1 MIILYCAVFVSGF
14 ASLIYQ
20 VLWER
25 SLALLLGGEAYA
37 AAAVVTA
44 FMAGLALGAAA
55 SGALA
60 DRTERP
66 LAWAA
71 GLEVLIGL
79 CALALPRLWS
89 VSAWSVC
96 LLLMPTFCMGASWPL
111 VCLAGFGRKA
121 SPGDRAAALYGV
133 NTLGAAL
140 GCFTAGFFLI
150 GALGMRRA
158 NDVGVGLSLLGAALF
173 AWAARR
179 RFDAR
184 VAIAPA
190 PAGKTHSP
198 RVLKM
203 VALFTALSGLAALG
217 YEIVWFRALRFVI
230 GSTAYSFCTMLT
242 ALLAGLGLG
251 SLLIGWA
258 LRRRERSA
266 LLWFAAAQAGLGIS
280 TLWSVRLFASTWT
293 VAAFVL
299 DVLGRWIAISPKSWA
314 VARTMNFAVAF
325 MILLVPSLC
334 LGFIFPLANELL
346 VRDDRRPGRGLG
358 AVYCLNTAGCALA
371 PAFVTFYLIPA
382 AGINHSLII
391 LACLNLAI
399 GAALVSFGERNRP
412 ALAAM
417 AAAAV
422 FSFWLLPEGFVR
434 KPADPSLLYEHD
446 GVLATIRVF
455 RREGVKF
462 LATDNFYV
470 QGSDPTNPAIH
481 PKRLGLLP
489 YLIQPKERLDR
500 VLQIG
505 LGTGVNLGALARV
518 PLDSLDAVEIVP
530 ELKEAA
536 RLFDAESGGVL
547 DDARVRFITEDGRRF
562 AATTRSK
569 YDLIVGDLFFPDHAG
584 AGNLYSREHLQNCR
598 RDLTPDGVM
607 VQWIPLHQVSID
619 GLKVIMATFADV
631 FPHVSLWWGTL
642 SGNLPVVALVGA
654 SMPFQPSERSL
665 RGRMLPLSGDLK
677 EVLWDD
683 PACVLG
689 NFIANDGGF
698 RSFAGSAPLNTDDRP
713 YIEFQT
719 PKAEA
724 FDWDAAATA
733 GKLDALARA
742 MDVRDPDKTVEL
754 SRRAHRDALE
764 GLAMAAAGDGPRA
777 LALIDSAVLLAP
789 RCAELKA
796 VRAEAEQV
804 AANASASGRGSP
816 RGAGGSPR
824 RAFAP

>member
-1 MIILYCAVFVSGF
+1 MIILYFAVFVSGF

-25 SLALLLGGEAYA
+25 SLSLLLGGEAYA
-37 AAAVVTA
+37 VAAVVTA
-44 FMAGLALGAAA
+44 FMAGLALGGAA

-60 DRTERP
+60 DRAKKP

-71 GLEVLIGL
+71 ALEVLIAL
-79 CALALPRLWS
+79 CALALPHLWRL
-89 VSAWSVC
+89 SAWSVC
-96 LLLMPTFCMGASWPL
+96 LLLLPTFCMGASWPL

-133 NTLGAAL
+133 NTLGAAS
-140 GCFTAGFFLI
+140 GCFAAGFFLI

-158 NDVGVGLSLLGAALF
+158 NDVGIGLSLAGAALF
-173 AWAARR
+173 AWSARR

-184 VAIAPA
+184 VEIAPA
-190 PAGKTHSP
+190 PAGETHSP
-198 RVLKM
+198 RVLTM

-258 LRRRERSA
+258 LRRRKRSA

-280 TLWSVRLFASTWT
+280 TFWSVRLFASTWT
-293 VAAFVL
+293 IAAFVL
-299 DVLGRWIAISPKSWA
+299 GFLGRWIAISPNSWA

-325 MILLVPSLC
+325 MVLLPPTLC
-334 LGFIFPLANELL
+334 LGCIFPLANELL
-346 VRDDRRPGRGLG
+346 VRDGRRPGRGIG

-371 PAFVTFYLIPA
+371 PALVTFYLIPA
-382 AGINHSLII
+382 AGINHSLLIF
-391 LACLNLAI
+391 AFLNLAM
-399 GAALVSFGERNRP
+399 GAALVFFGERNRP

-417 AAAAV
+417 AAVAAL
-422 FSFWLLPEGFVR
+422 SFWLLPEGFVR
-434 KPADPSLLYEHD
+434 RANDPSLLYERD

-455 RREGVKF
+455 RRQGVKF

-470 QGSDPTNPAIH
+470 QGSDPTNPAIQ

-489 YLIQPKERLDR
+489 YLLHPKERLDR

-505 LGTGVNLGALARV
+505 LGTGINLGALAKV
-518 PLDSLDAVEIVP
+518 PLNSVDAVEIVP

-547 DDARVRFITEDGRRF
+547 GNPRVRFIAEDGRRF
-562 AATTRSK
+562 AATARGT

-584 AGNLYSREHLQNCR
+584 AGNLYSREHFQNCR
-598 RDLTPDGVM
+598 GALTEQGVM
-607 VQWIPLHQVSID
+607 VQWIPLHQVSIG

-642 SGNLPVVALVGA
+642 SGNLPIVALVGSSA
-654 SMPFQPSERSL
+654 PIEPGESSL
-665 RGRMLPLSGDLK
+665 RARMAPLSGDLR

-683 PACVLG
+683 PACFLG
-689 NFIANDGGF
+689 NFIARDAGF
-698 RSFAGSAPLNTDDRP
+698 RAFAGDARLNTDDRP
-713 YIEFQT
+713 AIEYQT
-719 PKAEA
+719 PKAET
-724 FDWDAAATA
+724 FEWDPATIA

-742 MDVRDPDKTVEL
+742 MDTSDPRKSVTL
-754 SRRAHRDALE
+754 SRRAHQAALE
-764 GLAMAAAGDGPRA
+764 GLASAEAGGGPQA
-777 LALIDSAVLLAP
+777 LALIDSAVRLAP
-789 RCAELKA
+789 RCSELKA
-796 VRAEAEQV
+796 VRAEAEQDQRPRP
-804 AANASASGRGSP
+804 ASGRP
-816 RGAGGSPR
+816 ER
-824 RAFAP
+824 

>member
-1 MIILYCAVFVSGF
+1 MILLYIAVFVSGF

-25 SLALLLGGEAYA
+25 SLALVLGGEAYA
-37 AAAVVTA
+37 VAAVVTA
-44 FMAGLALGAAA
+44 FMIGLALGGAA

-60 DRTERP
+60 DRAKRP

-79 CALALPRLWS
+79 CGLALPRLWRL
-89 VSAWSVC
+89 SAWSVC

-121 SPGDRAAALYGV
+121 SPGDRAAALYGT

-140 GCFTAGFFLI
+140 GCFAAGFFLI

-173 AWAARR
+173 ALAASRC
-179 RFDAR
+179 FD
-184 VAIAPA
+184 VEVSIAPCV
-190 PAGKTHSP
+190 AGKKHP
-198 RVLKM
+198 PQVLKM
-203 VALFTALSGLAALG
+203 VAFFTTLSGLAAVG
-217 YEIVWFRALRFVI
+217 YEILWFRALRFVI

-251 SLLIGWA
+251 ALFIGWA
-258 LRRRERSA
+258 LRRRERFA

-280 TLWSVRLFASTWT
+280 TFWSVRLFASTWT
-293 VAAFVL
+293 VAAVVL
-299 DVLGRWIAISPKSWA
+299 DFLGRWIAISPESWA
-314 VARTMNFAVAF
+314 AARTINFAVAC

-334 LGFIFPLANELL
+334 LGCIFPLANELL
-346 VRDDRRPGRGLG
+346 VRDGRRPGRGIG
-358 AVYCLNTAGCALA
+358 EVYFLNTAGCALA
-371 PAFVTFYLIPA
+371 PAFVTFFLIPS
-382 AGINHSLII
+382 AGINLSLLIF
-391 LACLNLAI
+391 AFLNLAM
-399 GAALVSFGERNRP
+399 GAALLVFGERNRP

-434 KPADPSLLYEHD
+434 KTADPSLLYERD

-455 RREGVKF
+455 RRNGIKF

-470 QGSDPTNPAIH
+470 QGSDPTDPAIQ

-489 YLIQPKERLDR
+489 YLIHPKERLDR

-505 LGTGVNLGALARV
+505 LGTGINLGALAGV
-518 PLDSLDAVEIVP
+518 PLNSVDAVEIIP

-536 RLFDAESGGVL
+536 RFFDLENGGVL
-547 DDARVRFITEDGRRF
+547 RNPRVRFIAEDGRRF
-562 AATTRSK
+562 VAATHER

-584 AGNLYSREHLQNCR
+584 SGNLYSLEHFQNCR
-598 RDLTPDGVM
+598 RALTQQGVM

-642 SGNLPVVALVGA
+642 SGRLPVVALVGG
-654 SMPFQPSERSL
+654 STPFEPSESSL
-665 RGRMLPLSGDLK
+665 RGRMVPLSGDLR

-683 PACVLG
+683 PDCVLG
-689 NFIANDGGF
+689 NFITRDGGF
-698 RSFAGSAPLNTDDRP
+698 RSFAGAAPLNTDDRP

-724 FDWDAAATA
+724 FEWDPAAIA

-742 MDVRDPDKTVEL
+742 MDTRDPRKSVAL
-754 SRRAHRDALE
+754 SRQAHQDALE
-764 GLAMAAAGDGPRA
+764 GLALAAVGDGSQA
-777 LALIDSAVLLAP
+777 LARIDSAVRLAP
-789 RCAELKA
+789 RCSELKA

-804 AANASASGRGSP
+804 ATAAIANARGSP
-816 RGAGGSPR
+816 RAAGGSAR
-824 RAFAP
+824 RAGAP